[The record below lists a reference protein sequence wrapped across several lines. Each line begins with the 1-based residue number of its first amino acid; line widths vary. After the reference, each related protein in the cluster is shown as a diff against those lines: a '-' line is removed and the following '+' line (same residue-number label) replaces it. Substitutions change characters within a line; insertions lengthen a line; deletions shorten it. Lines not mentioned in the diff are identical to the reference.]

1 MKGWIPGLCLV
12 LAAGSQAFASSQS
25 QRAHGTAVFAANGC
39 GHCHSINKVG
49 GHKGPDLSGVG
60 RKMSKSKIREQ
71 ILHGG
76 NEMPSFTDDLQA
88 DEVNDLVAY
97 LRSCRQ
103 KPIKK

>member
-12 LAAGSQAFASSQS
+12 LAAGSQALASSQS
-25 QRAHGTAVFAANGC
+25 HRAHGAAVFAANGC
-39 GHCHSINKVG
+39 GHCHTINKVG
-49 GHKGPDLSGVG
+49 GHKGPELSGVG
-60 RKMSKSKIREQ
+60 RVMSKTKIREQ

-76 NEMPSFTDDLQA
+76 NEMPPFTDDLGA
-88 DEVNDLVAY
+88 VEVNDLVAY